1 MTKREVIH
9 SMKRRCHEWDY
20 CSPSIYM
27 VTFSLSNRSV
37 PLLGNLII
45 EPSMHIPP
53 SPYDVN
59 GRISYSK
66 LGNGI
71 FDLWR
76 DFSSLFP
83 EINPII
89 IQLMP
94 EHLHCILQ
102 VTRRMSKPLGQAI
115 AKFKGVCSLLYWD
128 LFPEMQGTPLF
139 ERGYQDTILFHK
151 GQLDNMIKY
160 VLDNPRRLAVKTLFP
175 DLFRVQRELVLE
187 GTSYTAVGNHFLLGY
202 PVLRQVQVSR
212 RDYGSEDFYYKKQ
225 ELLGNIQYGTALV
238 SPCISDGERDIAYT
252 ALSNKIPLIVLKHNG
267 FSKYFKPSGMFFD
280 ACADGRLLMLAPS
293 EWGYTPGRTK
303 ITRVKSCVL
312 NALAQRICG
321 QNACNITYNGAVPDI
336 STFMPN

>member
-1 MTKREVIH
+1 
-9 SMKRRCHEWDY
+9 MKRRCHGWDY
-20 CSPSIYM
+20 CSPFIYM
-27 VTFSLSNRSV
+27 VTFALSDRSV
-37 PLLGNLII
+37 PLLGNLVI
-45 EPSMHIPP
+45 EPSMQIPP

-59 GRISYSK
+59 GRMSYSK

-76 DFSSLFP
+76 DFSSLVP

-102 VTRRMSKPLGQAI
+102 VTRQMSKPLGQAI
-115 AKFKGVCSLLYWD
+115 ATFKGACSELYWK
-128 LFPEMQGTPLF
+128 LMPEMQGIPLF
-139 ERGYQDTILFHK
+139 EKGYQDTILFHK

-175 DLFRVQRELVLE
+175 DLFKVQREIVLE

-202 PVLRQVQVSR
+202 PLLRQVQVSR
-212 RDYGSEDFYYKKQ
+212 RDYGTEAFYLNKH
-225 ELLGNIQYGTALV
+225 ELLGSIQYGTALV
-238 SPCISDGERDIAYT
+238 SPCLSEGERDIAYT

-267 FSKYFKPSGMFFD
+267 FSRYYKPSGVFFD

-293 EWGYTPGRTK
+293 AWGYTPGRAK
-303 ITRVKSCVL
+303 ITRVQACIL

-321 QNACNITYNGAVPDI
+321 PNASSIIYNGIVPDI
-336 STFMPN
+336 SNIMPT

>member
-1 MTKREVIH
+1 MCKRKTIH
-9 SMKRRCHEWDY
+9 SMKRRCNGWDY

-27 VTFSLSNRSV
+27 ITFALSDRSV

-45 EPSMHIPP
+45 EPSMQIPP

-59 GRISYSK
+59 GRMSYSK
-66 LGNGI
+66 LGNAI

-76 DFSSLFP
+76 SFSSIVP

-102 VTRRMSKPLGQAI
+102 VTRQMSKPLGQAI
-115 AKFKGVCSLLYWD
+115 AKFKGACSTLYWK
-128 LFPEMQGTPLF
+128 LMPEMQGIPLF
-139 ERGYQDTILFHK
+139 EKGYQDTILFHK

-175 DLFRVQRELVLE
+175 DLFKVQREFVLE
-187 GTSYTAVGNHFLLGY
+187 GTSYTAIGNHFLLGY
-202 PVLRQVQVSR
+202 PLLRQVQVSR
-212 RDYGSEDFYYKKQ
+212 RDYGTDAFYLKKQ
-225 ELLGNIQYGTALV
+225 ELLGNIQYGTAVV
-238 SPCISDGERDIAYT
+238 SPCLSEGERDIAYT

-267 FSKYFKPSGMFFD
+267 FSRYYKPSGVFFD

-293 EWGYTPGRTK
+293 AWGYTTGRAK
-303 ITRVKSCVL
+303 ITRVKACIL

-321 QNACNITYNGAVPDI
+321 PNACNIIYNGIVPEI
-336 STFMPN
+336 SNIMPN